1 MIEAGVF
8 LMLCGM
14 ALADL
19 VSASASSTKAEARRL
34 AEERRLV
41 REKRLAALDEDD
53 RRRAGKVKPAIGYR
67 A

>member
-1 MIEAGVF
+1 MIELGVF
-8 LMLCGM
+8 VMLCGM
-14 ALADL
+14 GLADI
-19 VSASASSTKAEARRL
+19 VASSASSIRAEAKRL